1 MIPLWNSLQ
10 VTHDQ
15 LLKRVK
21 NISNKLTLD
30 HSIDNDYSL
39 IGGGSMP
46 EVKIPSPVISIATSE
61 DNNILSKL
69 ASLEIPVIPR
79 IKDNRIIF
87 DMRSSFEADDPLII
101 NALNNL

>member
-1 MIPLWNSLQ
+1 
-10 VTHDQ
+10 
-15 LLKRVK
+15 
-21 NISNKLTLD
+21 
-30 HSIDNDYSL
+30 
-39 IGGGSMP
+39 MP